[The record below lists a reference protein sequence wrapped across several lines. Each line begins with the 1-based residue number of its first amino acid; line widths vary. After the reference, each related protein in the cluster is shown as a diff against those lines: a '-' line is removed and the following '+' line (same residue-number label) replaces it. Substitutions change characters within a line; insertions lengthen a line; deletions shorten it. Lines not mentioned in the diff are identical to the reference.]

1 MPALCPYATEASG
14 NGASIKT
21 KTQMKKLLHTLLLS
35 AIALSTLSLGSC
47 LTNSDD
53 DNIVT
58 YSDCAI
64 TSFSLGSLKRT
75 YHTTSSTGADSTYVG
90 TYTPTTY
97 YFTIDQY
104 RHEIYNTDS
113 LPAGTDSTK
122 VLLNVSTRN
131 GGYVYVKSTAS
142 DSIFYLNSTDSI
154 DFTTNP
160 RQLCVI
166 STDGTSSVLYKVKI
180 NIHKELPQKM
190 TWNAPYTA
198 EALKDGVQSIA
209 ELGNSLFVKSGSAIC
224 STAINGGKTWSSLSG
239 GDSASGI
246 ASHNGY
252 IYSTDGK
259 GNLIRTT
266 DCTSWE
272 TVSTT
277 APLGISKVLGSSAG
291 KLYAIA
297 NDAAGNSPL
306 VSIDTETGTATLEE
320 FLDPASANYI
330 AGVNSVCPAQDGKGT
345 TIIGNI
351 TNADGSLS
359 TFVLYKAEN
368 TASPQ
373 KWMILSNTYGQNLPA
388 SYTEAVSY
396 GKYLV
401 ALSGG
406 KFYTSLD
413 YGRSWQTRYY
423 IYAPSALSKDAVSH
437 IFADSRGTL
446 WIFAPEGQVFTGKL
460 NEMSW

>member
-1 MPALCPYATEASG
+1 MPALCTYVKGTAASG
-14 NGASIKT
+14 AST
-21 KTQMKKLLHTLLLS
+21 KPKKQMKKLLHTLLLS

-47 LTNSDD
+47 LTD
-53 DNIVT
+53 DNDTKTVT

-75 YHTTSSTGADSTYVG
+75 FHTTSKSGKDSSYVAS
-90 TYTPTTY
+90 YTPTVS
-97 YFTIDQY
+97 FTIDQY
-104 RHEIYNTDS
+104 RHEIYNNDS
-113 LPAGTDSTK
+113 LPEGTDSTK

-131 GGYVYVKSTAS
+131 GGYVYVKSTTS
-142 DSIFYLNSTDSI
+142 DSIFYHNSTDSI

-209 ELGNSLFVKSGSAIC
+209 EQGNSLFVKSGSAIC

-266 DCTSWE
+266 DCTNWE

-306 VSIDTETGTATLEE
+306 VSIDTETGTATPEE
-320 FLDPASANYI
+320 FYDPATANYAANASSI
-330 AGVNSVCPAQDGKGT
+330 CEAQNGQGT
-345 TIIGNI
+345 TIICNI
-351 TNADGSLS
+351 TNADDSHS
-359 TFVLYKAEN
+359 TYVLYKAEN
-368 TASPQ
+368 TATPQ
-373 KWMILSNTYGQNLPA
+373 KWMILSNTYDQNLPDN
-388 SYTEAVSY
+388 YTEAVSY

-413 YGRSWQTRYY
+413 HGRSWQNRYFL
-423 IYAPSALSKDAVSH
+423 YAPSALSKDAVSH
-437 IFADSRGTL
+437 IYADSHGIL
-446 WIFAPEGQVFTGKL
+446 WIFAPNGQVFTGKL
-460 NEMSW
+460 NEMAW